1 MSTPTPGFDPS
12 STAASFTASFTA
24 TWRRV
29 LTDPNG
35 FFAEMPQTGGLNDPL
50 LFLTVCAVVDAIG
63 HMIVGLSVTALLGAF
78 IAKMVAAFVLA
89 ALLTLLAQQLFEGKA
104 GFEPV
109 FRVVAYSAAPMVL
122 AWIPRLG
129 VVAVLYAWFL
139 TFRGIER
146 VQGFDATRAVLTV
159 AIAVAILLLVG
170 SALAGG
176 LRVAA

>member
-1 MSTPTPGFDPS
+1 MSTPPPPESGFDPS
-12 STAASFTASFTA
+12 SVVASFSA

-29 LTDPNG
+29 MTDPGG

-50 LFLTVCAVVDAIG
+50 LFLAVCAVLDAVG
-63 HMIVGLSVTALLGAF
+63 HMIVGLSVTALIGAF
-78 IAKMVAAFVLA
+78 VLKVVAAFVLA

-104 GFEPV
+104 GFEPM
-109 FRVVAYSAAPMVL
+109 FRVVAYAAAPAVL

-129 VVAVLYAWFL
+129 VLAALYSWFL
-139 TFRGIER
+139 TMRGVER
-146 VQGFDATRAVLTV
+146 VQGFDAIRAVLTV
-159 AIAVAILLLVG
+159 AIGVAVLLLVG

>member
-1 MSTPTPGFDPS
+1 MSTTTPTPGFDPS
-12 STAASFTASFTA
+12 SAAASFIAA
-24 TWRRV
+24 WRRV
-29 LTDPNG
+29 LTDPDG
-35 FFAEMPQTGGLNDPL
+35 FFAEMPQTGGLNEPL
-50 LFLTVCAVVDAIG
+50 LFLTVCAAIDAVG
-63 HMIVGLSVTALLGAF
+63 HMIVGLSVTALIGTFVL
-78 IAKMVAAFVLA
+78 KMVAAFVLA

-109 FRVVAYSAAPMVL
+109 FRVVAYAAAPTVL
-122 AWIPRLG
+122 AWVPRLG

-146 VQGFDATRAVLTV
+146 VQGFDAIRAVLTV